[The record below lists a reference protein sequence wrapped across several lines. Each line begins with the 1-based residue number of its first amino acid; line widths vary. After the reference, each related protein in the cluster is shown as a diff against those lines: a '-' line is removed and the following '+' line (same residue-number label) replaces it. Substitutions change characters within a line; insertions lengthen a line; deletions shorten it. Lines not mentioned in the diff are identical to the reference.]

1 MMSLPV
7 FAANTFTVKQ
17 ENIALPI
24 KVGGT
29 VIATQQATLTAQA
42 QGRIKKLFGQEG
54 DTFKKGNVLIQL
66 DNTALLSNRQA
77 ALFNVQ
83 NAAAQYNRELRS
95 PSSNVAP
102 GGMGLPSIMDNV
114 MTNPMQSIMGTRDTG
129 VEDRANLIAKQAQI
143 QSAKSSLQQIESRI
157 RDSLTVAPFD
167 GMIIK
172 SMVEDGDIIQPG
184 QTLLTFANINNLE
197 IQLDVP
203 ARLRQSLTVGDSL
216 QVTLDDVEAPFSA
229 KVSRVYPTIDQQTMT
244 VRSKITVPQSVSTA
258 IGIYATVSVPDNRG
272 GGKRL
277 IAIPEAAVI
286 HRGSIAMVTIIEG
299 DQHKTRLI
307 RIGETLSNDRIE
319 IISGLK
325 SGDTLLLP

>member
-17 ENIALPI
+17 QSIALPI

-77 ALFNVQ
+77 ALYSVQ
-83 NAAAQYNRELRS
+83 NAVAQYNRELRS

-114 MTNPMQSIMGTRDTG
+114 VTSPIQSFMGTRDKG

-172 SMVEDGDIIQPG
+172 SMVENGDIIQPG
-184 QTLLTFANINNLE
+184 QTLLTFSNLNNLE

-203 ARLRQSLTVGDSL
+203 ARLRKVLKTGTLLTV
-216 QVTLDDVEAPFSA
+216 VLDDIENSFSA
-229 KVSRVYPTIDQQTMT
+229 KIVRVYPTIDQQTMT
-244 VRSKITVPQSVSTA
+244 VRTKLQIPSQVSTA
-258 IGIYATVSVPDNRG
+258 IGIYATVSIPDTRG
-272 GGKRL
+272 GGKKL
-277 IAIPEAAVI
+277 IAIPQSAI
-286 HRGSIAMVTIIEG
+286 KYRGSIAMVSIVDG
-299 DQHKTRLI
+299 DQLSTKLI
-307 RIGETLSNDRIE
+307 RIGETLSNDRVE

-325 SGDTLLLP
+325 SGDIVLLP